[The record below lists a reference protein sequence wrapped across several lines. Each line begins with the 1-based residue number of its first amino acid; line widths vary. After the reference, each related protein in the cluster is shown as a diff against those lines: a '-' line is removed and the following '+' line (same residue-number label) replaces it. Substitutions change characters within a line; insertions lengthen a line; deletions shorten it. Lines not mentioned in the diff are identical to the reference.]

1 MPVYEYKCKK
11 CGTEFEVMRP
21 ISQADDP
28 AKCPKCKGKGEKLV
42 SVFGSKVG
50 FYTKAPEKGAFR
62 KQEDKGK

>member
-1 MPVYEYKCKK
+1 MPVYEYKCNK

-21 ISQADDP
+21 FSQADDP
-28 AKCPKCKGKGEKLV
+28 ASCPKCKGTGEKLV

-62 KQEDKGK
+62 KQADKGK